1 LSKRLLSFALTL
13 ALCVGPL
20 VQAPLLQASEKPAQ
34 VSPDDL
40 RTYLTYLSSDEL
52 EGRETFHEGLGLAQ
66 GYIAEQLR
74 ALGVKP
80 GGDHGGYFERVAVVD
95 VKATVHSSLT
105 VEVNGQSKTF
115 KDGEGVTFPK
125 NAGGKRTVVIDQ
137 VEFLGYGLNA
147 PSIHHNDY
155 VGKDVKGKAVVFLGA
170 LGPKDPNA
178 PPPPPAGSPEVGPG
192 GRGGFGPLGRLLGG
206 RASTALE
213 DEKAVAAIG
222 VARNLGGG
230 GGGRGGAPA
239 AAAPA
244 AGAGGGGGRGGMPI
258 EAGDFTTVQRLDNPT
273 PPSLTAQD
281 ALFEF
286 LFSNADVKYA
296 DLKDKAAKQED
307 LPTFT
312 LKGVKLTFNID
323 NDYKIVHTQYTRN
336 VVGIVEGT
344 DSKLK
349 DTWVTMGAHLDHVG
363 YAEGEIV
370 QGPNGPVRTGRSPGR
385 VKKDALED
393 RIWNGADD
401 DGSGSA
407 TLLGIAKAFA
417 TGPKPKRS
425 VAFFWHTGEEKGLYG
440 SRYNA
445 DYPVIPNE
453 KVVANL
459 NMDMIGRN
467 DKDKIE
473 NANQVLLVGSDRI
486 STELHEIVI
495 DVNKKL
501 AHPMTLD
508 FAMNDPA
515 DPERVYYRSD
525 HYSYASK
532 GIPIIFFTTGL
543 HEDYHVNTDSVEK
556 IDFQKMAHIGQLVYA
571 TAMHVANMD
580 HAPVRD
586 NKGPRAV
593 TGGGTK

>member
-1 LSKRLLSFALTL
+1 MATKLNQTLSFALCA
-13 ALCVGPL
+13 ALSLGPL
-20 VQAPLLQASEKPAQ
+20 AQAAGKPANI
-34 VSPDDL
+34 SPEDL
-40 RTYLTYLSSDEL
+40 KSYLTYLSSDDL

-74 ALGVKP
+74 SFGVKP
-80 GGDHGGYFERVAVVD
+80 GGDRGGYFERVAVKD
-95 VKATVHSSLT
+95 VKATVHSTLT
-105 VEVNGQSKTF
+105 VEVNGQTKTF

-125 NAGGKRTVVIDQ
+125 NAGGKQTLVINQ

-147 PSIHHNDY
+147 PTIHHNDY
-155 VGKDVKGKAVVFLGA
+155 AGKEVKGKAVIFLGA

-178 PPPPPAGSPEVGPG
+178 PPPPAADAPGG
-192 GRGGFGPLGRLLGG
+192 GRGGFGPLTRLLGG
-206 RASTALE
+206 RASTAVE
-213 DEKAVAAIG
+213 DEHALATIG
-222 VARNLGGG
+222 VARNF
-230 GGGRGGAPA
+230 GGRGGAAGPPA

-244 AGAGGGGGRGGMPI
+244 AAAPGGFGGRGGMPI
-258 EAGDFTTVQRLDNPT
+258 EPSDFTTVVNLSNPAA
-273 PPSLTAQD
+273 PNVTAQD

-286 LFSNADVKYA
+286 LFSDAPVKYA
-296 DLKDKAAKQED
+296 ELKAKADKQED
-307 LPTFT
+307 LPEFA
-312 LKGVKLTFNID
+312 LKGVKLTFNVD
-323 NDYKIVHTQYTRN
+323 NDYKVVRTQYTRN
-336 VVGIVEGT
+336 VVGIVEGG
-344 DSKLK
+344 DAKLK
-349 DTWVTMGAHLDHVG
+349 DTWVTFGAHLDHVG
-363 YAEGEIV
+363 YAEGEVTKGAAGDI
-370 QGPNGPVRTGRSPGR
+370 RTGRSPGA
-385 VKKDALED
+385 VTTGALED

-417 TGPKPKRS
+417 QGPKPKRS

-445 DYPVIPNE
+445 DFPAIPNE

-486 STELHEIVI
+486 SSELHEIVI
-495 DVNKKL
+495 DVNKKASKPL
-501 AHPMTLD
+501 TLD

-525 HYSYASK
+525 HYSYAVK

-543 HEDYHVNTDSVEK
+543 HADYHHNTDSVEK
-556 IDFQKMAHIGQLVYA
+556 IDFVKMARIGQLVYA
-571 TAMHVANMD
+571 TGMRVANMD

-586 NKGPRAV
+586 NKGPRAGAAMA
-593 TGGGTK
+593 TGGGAN

>member
-1 LSKRLLSFALTL
+1 LALTL

-20 VQAPLLQASEKPAQ
+20 VQAADKTAQ

-80 GGDHGGYFERVAVVD
+80 GGDHGGYFERVSVVD
-95 VKATVHSSLT
+95 VKAAVHSSLT

-170 LGPKDPNA
+170 QGPKDPNA
-178 PPPPPAGSPEVGPG
+178 PPPPPAGSPEVGRG
-192 GRGGFGPLGRLLGG
+192 GRGGFGPLGRLLRG
-206 RASTALE
+206 RTTTAIE
-213 DEKAVAAIG
+213 DEKALATIG
-222 VARNLGGG
+222 VGG

-239 AAAPA
+239 TAAP
-244 AGAGGGGGRGGMPI
+244 AGAGGGFGNRLPL
-258 EAGDFTTVQRLDNPT
+258 ETSDFTTVQRLDNPT
-273 PPSLTAQD
+273 PPSVTAQD

-286 LFSNADVKYA
+286 LFSDANVKYA
-296 DLKDKAAKQED
+296 DLKAKAEKQED
-307 LPTFT
+307 LPTFA

-323 NDYKIVHTQYTRN
+323 NDYKVVRTQYTRN

-344 DSKLK
+344 DPKLK

-370 QGPNGPVRTGRSPGR
+370 QGQNGPQRTGRIPGG
-385 VKKDALED
+385 VKKGALED

-425 VAFFWHTGEEKGLYG
+425 VAFFWHTGEEEGLYG
-440 SRYNA
+440 SKYNA
-445 DYPVIPNE
+445 DYPAIPNE

-556 IDFQKMAHIGQLVYA
+556 IDFQKMARIGQLVYA
-571 TAMHVANMD
+571 TGMHVANMD

-586 NKGPRAV
+586 NKGPRAGAAAV